1 MSLSHAHYIPMDLIS
16 SAPIALIGS
25 AAVAILLITMRACG
39 ALLTGIA
46 IGAALM
52 LVLTNPQ
59 LASRGRAAVVALTG
73 YLTPDDSTAGRL
85 KARLQ
90 QYL

>member
-1 MSLSHAHYIPMDLIS
+1 MDLIS

-25 AAVAILLITMRACG
+25 GAVAIVLVAMRTCG

-52 LVLTNPQ
+52 MLLTNPQ
-59 LASRGRAAVVALTG
+59 LASRGKAAVVALTG
-73 YLTPDDSTAGRL
+73 YLAPDDSTAGRL
-85 KARLQ
+85 KTRLQ